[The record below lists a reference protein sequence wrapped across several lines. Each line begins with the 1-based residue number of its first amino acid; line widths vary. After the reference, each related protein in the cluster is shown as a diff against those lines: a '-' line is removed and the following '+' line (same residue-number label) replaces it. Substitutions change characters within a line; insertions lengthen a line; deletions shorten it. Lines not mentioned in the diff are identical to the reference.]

1 MQKFIDFLISV
12 MFIISLVI
20 FCINFRDFV
29 RIIDLYFPSITWWD
43 NNDMNSLG
51 DKNNAEELSD
61 ITVCYGDKEECE
73 ELVEYVEDLLPD
85 DLEEIIYNTTEIE
98 IITGDYYN
106 FRNHMKGKAID
117 MDVDQMYV
125 GITGYGYKKDISI
138 LYSMAD
144 EYTLLHELG
153 HAYEYSHWYE
163 DKESPSQTQQWKF
176 ASKHEYI
183 TDYGET
189 DIYEFYA
196 ECFAYYFL
204 QPEILQERAPVAYEL
219 MNNDFNCY

>member
-1 MQKFIDFLISV
+1 MQKILDFLVSV

-106 FRNHMKGKAID
+106 FRNHMKGKVI
-117 MDVDQMYV
+117 DVDEPYV
-125 GITGYGYKKDISI
+125 GITGYGYKKDVS
-138 LYSMAD
+138 LVYSMAD
-144 EYTLLHELG
+144 IYTLIHELG
-153 HAYEYSHWYE
+153 HAYEYSYWYNSE
-163 DKESPSQTQQWKF
+163 KCPSETQQWKLAF
-176 ASKHEYI
+176 KHEKI
-183 TDYGET
+183 TNYGT
-189 DIYEFYA
+189 ISHYEFYA

-204 QPEILQERAPVAYEL
+204 EPEIIQERAPVAFDL
-219 MNNDFNCY
+219 LNSDFGCY